1 MSPSTA
7 PHHSASGVGSV
18 PIQDSHDGS
27 DMKETGTKAKHTENR
42 GIVSGRCVQFL
53 HGTCGAAESNCTVQG
68 YNKATIHL
76 IPDSILLEVF
86 NLCRKNRRS
95 SAAFA
100 CERRPAAILE
110 WELVHV
116 CQRWRYLILASPS
129 RLDLKLICSPGTP
142 VRKALG
148 FWPAF
153 PIIIDY
159 DKVAWKDKDD
169 VIAALEHP
177 DRIRRIGLS
186 GLTRTLWEK
195 LDAAMQEPFPALT
208 HLSLIGPKDKSER
221 APVLPRKLMGGGTL
235 RLQEL
240 YLDGMSCPAL
250 PQLLSSSRDLVNLRF
265 TKIPSTRCVSPE
277 EILTGLA
284 GLTRL
289 ETLAIEFQPSTLSN
303 FLADQRLTTTPVT
316 PVVRLPSL
324 KSFQFTGFCEY
335 LEGLVAQIEA
345 PQVTHFNI
353 EYFSQP
359 TYQVPQLSQFL
370 VRSEYFKSPV
380 LSSVRVQFIPW
391 TDIWFIGSRSNSESI
406 NLTCK
411 FKTSGMVRGVL
422 HSVQLFQQ
430 ISTSISIS
438 SIDNLTLI
446 GPAPA
451 SAEPPFGGSLYGG
464 SRYGGSLF
472 GETLFGLLRIF
483 PGVDSLY
490 LRGELPENIIQALEL
505 ASGDMVA
512 KVLPALHTIEFC
524 KEQPTV
530 SVNRFVSVRQ
540 NAGRPVTIIYPE
552 NDVYEEGDDDDD
564 DNDDNDN
571 DDDDNDDDE

>member
-1 MSPSTA
+1 MVEDLTL
-7 PHHSASGVGSV
+7 
-18 PIQDSHDGS
+18 IQDF
-27 DMKETGTKAKHTENR
+27 T
-42 GIVSGRCVQFL
+42 
-53 HGTCGAAESNCTVQG
+53 
-68 YNKATIHL
+68 
-76 IPDSILLEVF
+76 
-86 NLCRKNRRS
+86 
-95 SAAFA
+95 
-100 CERRPAAILE
+100 
-110 WELVHV
+110 ELVLSV
-116 CQRWRYLILASPS
+116 SVSLQ
-129 RLDLKLICSPGTP
+129 
-142 VRKALG
+142 
-148 FWPAF
+148 
-153 PIIIDY
+153 
-159 DKVAWKDKDD
+159 WKDKDG

-240 YLDGMSCPAL
+240 YLYGMSCPAL
-250 PQLLSSSRDLVNLRF
+250 PQLLLSSRDLVNLRF
-265 TKIPSTRCVSPE
+265 TKIPSTCCVSPE

-303 FLADQRLTTTPVT
+303 FLADQRLTTTPAT
-316 PVVRLPSL
+316 PAVRLPSL

-335 LEGLVAQIEA
+335 LEGLVAQIDA
-345 PQVTHFNI
+345 PRVTHFNI

-472 GETLFGLLRIF
+472 GETLFGRPLLELPGVQDSIDHIDWIGLLRIF

-490 LRGELPENIIQALEL
+490 LRGELPENIIHALEL

-564 DNDDNDN
+564 D
-571 DDDDNDDDE
+571 DE